1 LDDQDLI
8 SVLEKSIDNDHG
20 DLGRTQYLIKRI
32 KKKQVIFKSDKIY
45 LDRLLK
51 FEQTEIP
58 DIDVEFEDTIQTKL
72 QTSFNN
78 NLIKCNDCA
87 KEIEFDEKSIRKN
100 SLWFHENCF
109 QLIDY
114 KKDAAPRRIQD
125 TQARI
130 QDTQARIQ
138 DTQARIQDT
147 QARRI
152 QDIQARIQDTQAR
165 IQDTQ
170 ARRIQDTQARK
181 SSKNYTVPEKFVI
194 GKSNNR
200 QTIFTASL
208 LASLVVSVYYLLG
221 DIVASIVGISGTSI
235 FIVTYKSQFKIFNK
249 EKKYFRISTEDNLI
263 KTGIPGFESYLVN
276 GLKKNSSVVLS
287 GSPGSGKTT
296 FGLQFLYS
304 GAKDFDE
311 PGVYI
316 TMSQNIDDIKND
328 CKSFGWD
335 FDDLIQKDK
344 ILMIDARPFKIQD
357 ETIGK
362 DDSLY
367 RGEQLPFEHLTRL
380 LLNSI
385 KKIKAKRVVIDSVTI
400 LTMQY
405 PDKFYMRQGLQ
416 GMIQALE
423 NYGVT
428 SLIISEFS
436 ESHEIPLEWFVTS
449 GIIQLRH
456 TRKEDTMERSIQITK
471 MRGIKHSEQIHPI
484 VLDGDGI
491 HVQHPRLMP

>member
-1 LDDQDLI
+1 MDDQDLI
-8 SVLEKSIDNDHG
+8 SILEKCIENDHG
-20 DLGRTQYLIKRI
+20 DLGRTEYLIKRI
-32 KKKQVIFKSDKIY
+32 KKKQVIFLSDRKY
-45 LDRLLK
+45 LDRLLN

-58 DIDVEFEDTIQTKL
+58 DIDMELEDTIQTKL
-72 QTSFNN
+72 QTGFIN
-78 NLIKCNDCA
+78 NLIKCNNCV
-87 KEIEFDEKSIRKN
+87 KEIEFNEKSIRKN
-100 SLWFHENCF
+100 NYWFHENCF
-109 QLIDY
+109 QLTNY
-114 KKDAAPRRIQD
+114 KKDVSPRRIQD
-125 TQARI
+125 TQP
-130 QDTQARIQ
+130 
-138 DTQARIQDT
+138 
-147 QARRI
+147 
-152 QDIQARIQDTQAR
+152 
-165 IQDTQ
+165 
-170 ARRIQDTQARK
+170 RRIQDTQPRRIQDTQPRRIQDTQSIK
-181 SSKNYTVPEKFVI
+181 SSRYDIIPEKFVI
-194 GKSNNR
+194 RKSNNP
-200 QTIFTASL
+200 QIIFTASL
-208 LASLVVSVYYLLG
+208 LASLVVSLYYLLG
-221 DIVASIVGISGTSI
+221 GIVASIVGIGGTSI

-249 EKKYFRISTEDNLI
+249 EKKYFGVKASDNLI
-263 KTGIPGFESYLVN
+263 KTGIPGFESYLIK
-276 GLKKNSSVVLS
+276 GLRKNSSVIVS

-335 FDDLIQKDK
+335 FDDQIQKDK
-344 ILMIDARPFKIQD
+344 ILMIDARPFKIHD

-367 RGEQLPFEHLTRL
+367 RGEQLPFEHLTKL
-380 LLNSI
+380 FLSSI
-385 KKIKAKRVVIDSVTI
+385 KRIDAKRVVIDSVTI
-400 LTMQY
+400 LAMQY

-436 ESHEIPLEWFVTS
+436 ENHEIPLEWFVTS